1 MFQMISFAIRF
12 YLDGLRQLSGKLA
25 ILHASSIRFDEVATS
40 LGPEGRILFEEKRNT
55 CGRAL
60 IAYVASPLHPHRA
73 ITRPALSTHDHLVN
87 SIEVETRHRSE
98 HRLHRNKPRSCPTRA
113 ESIDAPPRGLMA
125 AACAKPDILRPWTGP
140 ICCSVWALRE
150 NLIDV
155 RRFHHGSEKPMEKFI
170 RHRAMEN
177 VCHRATKEPL
187 PLRRRKSGGLYSNRA
202 KFPDTFQMGSDVHVL
217 IRLRPWRWRPA
228 SPVRERL
235 SVAMSAFWRAAGF
248 APAWINR
255 DVPRESVI
263 RDRGR
268 FGAAVDNVYR
278 VRCPRDDCFSHA
290 EIISHSIAATQ
301 GRRDEAGINETEEK

>member
-1 MFQMISFAIRF
+1 MFLMISFAIGF
-12 YLDGLRQLSGKLA
+12 YFDGLRHLSGELPV
-25 ILHASSIRFDEVATS
+25 LHAAPICFHEVAPR
-40 LGPEGRILFEEKRNT
+40 LGSKGSILLEEKRNT

-60 IAYVASPLHPHRA
+60 IAYIACPLHLHRA
-73 ITRPALSTHDHLVN
+73 ISGPALSTHDHLVN
-87 SIEVETRHRSE
+87 SIEVEAWHRSE
-98 HRLHRNKPRSCPTRA
+98 QRFHRDESRFCPTRA
-113 ESIDAPPRGLMA
+113 ESIDAPPRGFMA
-125 AACAKPDILRPWTGP
+125 AACTEPDVFRPWTRP
-140 ICCSVWALRE
+140 VCRPVRSLRE

-155 RRFHHGSEKPMEKFI
+155 RRLHHGGKEPMEKFI

-187 PLRRRKSGGLYSNRA
+187 SLRWRQRGRLHRNRSEL
-202 KFPDTFQMGSDVHVL
+202 PDTIEVRSDVHVL

-290 EIISHSIAATQ
+290 EIISHSISATQ
-301 GRRDEAGINETEEK
+301 GGAQ